1 MKVIGNSETGAAKA
15 NRAPLK
21 RPRSHAE
28 RAFTLLE
35 VMIALAIVGVALV
48 ALLSLNTRSIQVHSR
63 LQKITQATLLAQ
75 EKMSETEVLA
85 ETKNLDFSAGNGSY
99 APPFNEYRW
108 QLAFGDTPIASVKM
122 VTVKVLWGEEE
133 KNELVELNSFLF

>member
-1 MKVIGNSETGAAKA
+1 MKVIGNFKAKGIRRTGEA
-15 NRAPLK
+15 
-21 RPRSHAE
+21 
-28 RAFTLLE
+28 AFTLLE
-35 VMIALAIVGVALV
+35 VMIALAIVGIALV

-85 ETKNLDFSAGNGSY
+85 ETKSLAFSADDGVCE
-99 APPFNEYRW
+99 PPFSDYRW
-108 QLAFGDTPIASVKM
+108 QLSFDDTPIASVKM

-133 KNELVELNSFLF
+133 KNELVELSSFLF